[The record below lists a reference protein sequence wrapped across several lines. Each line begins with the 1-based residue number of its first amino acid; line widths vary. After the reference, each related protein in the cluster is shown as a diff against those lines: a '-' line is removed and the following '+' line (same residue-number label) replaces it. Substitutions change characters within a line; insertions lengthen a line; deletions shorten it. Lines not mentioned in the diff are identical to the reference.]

1 MADDVM
7 REMNNNLKKKE
18 QQGGN
23 LAMKGEFLAAGI
35 KSEVE
40 GIKSALT
47 DVYKWVRKCW
57 LASTQTNFHSLR
69 GAAYI
74 KGDSMNGTPTVSWQR
89 LCAIERVKLKVTKSS
104 VES

>member
-1 MADDVM
+1 MRRMTDDVM

-18 QQGGN
+18 QAGGN

-47 DVYKWVRKCW
+47 DVYKWVRKYT
-57 LASTQTNFHSLR
+57 LLIGLQSLIFILE
-69 GAAYI
+69 YECD
-74 KGDSMNGTPTVSWQR
+74 KR
-89 LCAIERVKLKVTKSS
+89 LSYRRHC
-104 VES
+104 

>member
-1 MADDVM
+1 MTDDVM

-18 QQGGN
+18 QAGGN

-47 DVYKWVRKCW
+47 DVYKWVRKFMLLIC
-57 LASTQTNFHSLR
+57 LQAVRCTF
-69 GAAYI
+69 I
-74 KGDSMNGTPTVSWQR
+74 
-89 LCAIERVKLKVTKSS
+89 C
-104 VES
+104 

>member
-1 MADDVM
+1 MTDDVM

-18 QQGGN
+18 QAGGN

-47 DVYKWVRKCW
+47 DVYKWVRKF
-57 LASTQTNFHSLR
+57 LLLIGLQALRRMFIYQKLPASTSNR
-69 GAAYI
+69 
-74 KGDSMNGTPTVSWQR
+74 N
-89 LCAIERVKLKVTKSS
+89 
-104 VES
+104 

>member
-1 MADDVM
+1 MRRMADDVM

-47 DVYKWVRKCW
+47 DVYKWVRRCW

-69 GAAYI
+69 VICRLETYI
-74 KGDSMNGTPTVSWQR
+74 GNIVMR
-89 LCAIERVKLKVTKSS
+89 LETKNADWKHKK
-104 VES
+104 